1 MDEEKLREGL
11 DRQQG
16 QEARVST
23 RCFEEILPDLLT
35 QV

>member
-11 DRQQG
+11 DRQG
-16 QEARVST
+16 QEARVSA